1 MPYKILSFNK
11 YPKLDIETIL
21 KSRPELQELNS
32 FLSSKSFNYI
42 KNNPTES
49 NQFKVH
55 IEQLQSR
62 IKEIIGP
69 NIIHVYDVK
78 DVNNISIGQLP
89 ENHNY
94 TKVSLYE
101 TASLSLFVFIPTDD
115 IGITTPHSHHASDSI
130 TFLSEDSFEYELP
143 ITINQDEK
151 SITILFNEQ
160 REKLDDHIVIFSKV
174 QINETKLD
182 EIIYPAIQKGIKD
195 TDYKLI
201 VKI

>member
-69 NIIHVYDVK
+69 NIIHVYDVMVT
-78 DVNNISIGQLP
+78 VN
-89 ENHNY
+89 
-94 TKVSLYE
+94 V
-101 TASLSLFVFIPTDD
+101 
-115 IGITTPHSHHASDSI
+115 
-130 TFLSEDSFEYELP
+130 EDSSFY
-143 ITINQDEK
+143 D
-151 SITILFNEQ
+151 F
-160 REKLDDHIVIFSKV
+160 
-174 QINETKLD
+174 
-182 EIIYPAIQKGIKD
+182 
-195 TDYKLI
+195 
-201 VKI
+201 